1 IDSDRISP
9 GSAAVSTFSNTGN
22 GGEMRYAIADPKPH
36 FAMEVTQGLGGDH
49 TLVTSATVNTGRIG
63 EDGPRMLFGIER
75 ISKDK
80 YTG

>member
-1 IDSDRISP
+1 EGIPLNDGSYGSVTGTAPLNIGVAANIDSVRISP

-49 TLVTSATVNTGRIG
+49 TLVT
-63 EDGPRMLFGIER
+63 
-75 ISKDK
+75 
-80 YTG
+80 